1 MTLKTRAGLWSLTA
15 AALLLVFGYVLV
27 QYGIAGAR
35 QAGFVNYKLQ
45 SEGFSY
51 TPWIY
56 MLYVHIVTASAAMLG
71 GLYALLRPAAGQAGR
86 TGSPSSRTVRLHR
99 LAGRIYAVSV
109 ALSSLA
115 SLYLAFKASGGWIAG
130 AGFLLM
136 DALWLATTIRGV
148 RQAMLGRI
156 AEHRRWMIRSYALT
170 FSGVSLRVLLAPLTL
185 LLGSFNP
192 AYQAASWLCWL
203 ANLAAAEWIIRRSRE
218 RGSGLT
224 GPTVGIQ

>member
-1 MTLKTRAGLWSLTA
+1 MTLKTRTGLWSLTA

-45 SEGFSY
+45 SAGFSY

-56 MLYVHIVTASAAMLG
+56 MLYVHIFTASAAMLG
-71 GLYALLRPAAGQAGR
+71 GLYALLRPAAGHAGR
-86 TGSPSSRTVRLHR
+86 TGSPSLRTVRLHR

-109 ALSSLA
+109 ALSSMA

-136 DALWLATTIRGV
+136 DALWLATTIHGV
-148 RQAMLGRI
+148 RQAMLGRMI
-156 AEHRRWMIRSYALT
+156 EHRRWMIRSYALT
-170 FSGVSLRVLLAPLTL
+170 FSGVSLRVLLGPLVL
-185 LLGSFNP
+185 LLGSFTP
-192 AYQAASWLCWL
+192 AYQAVSWLCWL
-203 ANLAAAEWIIRRSRE
+203 VNLAVAEWIIRRSKGRDV
-218 RGSGLT
+218 GLT